1 MIPLVVASDRGIAQ
15 TSVVATHRWGCRTA
29 LLYIACEENL
39 LERSAIAG
47 DSPLSEAQDDIAVS

>member
-1 MIPLVVASDRGIAQ
+1 MIPPVVASDRGRAQ

-47 DSPLSEAQDDIAVS
+47 DSPLSEA